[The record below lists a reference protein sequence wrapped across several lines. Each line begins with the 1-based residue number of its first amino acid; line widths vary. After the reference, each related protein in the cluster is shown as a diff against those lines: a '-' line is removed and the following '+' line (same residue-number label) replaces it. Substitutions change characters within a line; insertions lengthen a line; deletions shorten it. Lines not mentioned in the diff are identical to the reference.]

1 VNRALL
7 VLAIAACSEREHAKP
22 QPHDPLRRRVIEPP
36 TGNVVRAL
44 PPFAIQKD
52 GVGPYKLG
60 EPLEKVLE
68 DLPSGPHIALFDI
81 PGVVH
86 RSLIRTEDDMV
97 LIGGEPTSVASLVAV
112 IGADV
117 ARTESGVHVGT
128 TREEMLRLLG
138 PASEEA
144 DRARDPR
151 IVVPAAQRNLRA
163 IMDGDVATA
172 LVLIADP
179 GTPSAVA
186 AACARPAAVDRASTG
201 GATDH
206 AFGACLDKGELVEV
220 DGDDV
225 GIRVADGDK
234 PIATVRIS
242 GLVFAAALENLVDGR
257 DELVVVSRT
266 DDAQVRSWTLHVYRL
281 VEGGRLV
288 KAIEPVALYQLSS
301 SNARWIG
308 SDLRDLDLYLE
319 LVSRPDV
326 IEVGGLLTTRTGAQG
341 SRKIRDVVAISPVP
355 VPRRRGKAGEA
366 VDAGVEPVDGAV
378 RPKP

>member
-1 VNRALL
+1 MKRALL
-7 VLAIAACSEREHAKP
+7 VLAMVACSERERAKP
-22 QPHDPLRRRVIEPP
+22 PPHDPQRRRVIEPP
-36 TGNVVRAL
+36 TGSVVRAL

-60 EPLEKVLE
+60 EPLERVLE

-86 RSLIRTEDDMV
+86 RTLIRTEDDTV

-128 TREEMLRLLG
+128 TKDELLKLLG
-138 PASEEA
+138 PVADA
-144 DRARDPR
+144 PDRARDPR
-151 IVVPAAQRNLRA
+151 MIVPAAQRNLRA
-163 IMDGDVATA
+163 IMEGDRAAA
-172 LVLIADP
+172 LVLVADP
-179 GTPSAVA
+179 GTPAAVPP
-186 AACARPAAVDRASTG
+186 ACARPAAVERS
-201 GATDH
+201 
-206 AFGACLDKGELVEV
+206 FGACLDKGELVEV

-225 GIRVADGDK
+225 GLRVPDSDK

-257 DELVVVSRT
+257 DELVAVSRT

-281 VEGGRLV
+281 LEGGRLV
-288 KAIEPVALYQLSS
+288 KAIEPVPLYQLSS

-308 SDLRDLDLYLE
+308 SDLHDLDLYLE
-319 LVSRPDV
+319 LISRPDV
-326 IEVGGLLTTRTGAQG
+326 IEVGGLLTTRIGTLAN
-341 SRKIRDVVAISPVP
+341 RKIRDVVAISPVP

-366 VDAGVEPVDGAV
+366 PDAGVETVDAGA

>member
-1 VNRALL
+1 MNRALL
-7 VLAIAACSEREHAKP
+7 VLALAACSEREHAKP
-22 QPHDPLRRRVIEPP
+22 QPHEGQQRRRVIEPP
-36 TGNVVRAL
+36 TGSVVRAL

-60 EPLEKVLE
+60 EPLDKVLE

-86 RSLIRTEDDMV
+86 RSLIRTEDDTV

-128 TREEMLRLLG
+128 RRDEMLKLLG
-138 PASEEA
+138 PVSDEA
-144 DRARDPR
+144 DRARDPH

-163 IMDGDVATA
+163 IMDGDVAVA
-172 LVLIADP
+172 LVLVADP

-186 AACARPAAVDRASTG
+186 SACARPAAIEK
-201 GATDH
+201 
-206 AFGACLDKGELVEV
+206 AFGACLDKGELIEV

-225 GIRVADGDK
+225 GVRVAEGDK
-234 PIATVRIS
+234 SIATVRIS

-257 DELVVVSRT
+257 DELVAISRT

-288 KAIEPVALYQLSS
+288 KAIEPVTLYQLSS

-326 IEVGGLLTTRTGAQG
+326 IEVGGLLTTRTGVQG
-341 SRKIRDVVAISPVP
+341 NRKIRDVVAISPVP

-366 VDAGVEPVDGAV
+366 VDAGVEWVDGGV